1 MRQRPAGVPSRVR
14 PRSRRRRLFST
25 RTRSR
30 RCPDPPWVG
39 SSRACWSRT
48 RVTAWAPS
56 RRRGTSAR
64 AGPDRSA
71 DHPSGTP
78 SRRSRR
84 EHRDETSWMTTEHA
98 RQQPSERTEDM
109 HHAPTASTTTGDHR
123 DRVRRCVARVALVL
137 LAAAALYQG
146 LWAQLAPRSFYDDFP
161 GGMSWLAG
169 EGAYNEHFVRD
180 IGGLANGL
188 GVVAALTAW
197 WLSRELVIANAAGW
211 LTYALPH
218 LAFHLAHP
226 LDGAAMQVP
235 NVVV

>member
-1 MRQRPAGVPSRVR
+1 
-14 PRSRRRRLFST
+14 
-25 RTRSR
+25 
-30 RCPDPPWVG
+30 
-39 SSRACWSRT
+39 
-48 RVTAWAPS
+48 
-56 RRRGTSAR
+56 
-64 AGPDRSA
+64 
-71 DHPSGTP
+71 
-78 SRRSRR
+78 
-84 EHRDETSWMTTEHA
+84 
-98 RQQPSERTEDM
+98 
-109 HHAPTASTTTGDHR
+109 
-123 DRVRRCVARVALVL
+123 LVL

-235 NVVV
+235 NVVVLCSEVVLPLLGLLAICSSGGSRPSAGAEPQHTHPMKAR